1 VLKAAVL
8 VATLITSFT
17 LAPLEAQAPVPA
29 AAPGPRFAV
38 TYVEVLPSARNTLTT
53 AVKAYRDASRR
64 EQGYE
69 RIELFE
75 QPGRPSHFVIVESWR
90 DPEAFAAHAAAPG
103 VKQFRDA
110 VDKIRLSGYDER
122 PYRALSVAAPAATP
136 SAQAIHVVSHV
147 DIGGGQQSNA
157 PALLTELAETS
168 RKEPGCIRVD
178 VLQHAMRAN
187 HFTVVETW
195 ASQAALDAHA
205 AAPHTKRY
213 RDVLQPISGSP
224 LDERVVRAVE

>member
-75 QPGRPSHFVIVESWR
+75 QPGRPSNFVIV
-90 DPEAFAAHAAAPG
+90 
-103 VKQFRDA
+103 
-110 VDKIRLSGYDER
+110 
-122 PYRALSVAAPAATP
+122 
-136 SAQAIHVVSHV
+136 
-147 DIGGGQQSNA
+147 
-157 PALLTELAETS
+157 
-168 RKEPGCIRVD
+168 
-178 VLQHAMRAN
+178 
-187 HFTVVETW
+187 
-195 ASQAALDAHA
+195 
-205 AAPHTKRY
+205 
-213 RDVLQPISGSP
+213 
-224 LDERVVRAVE
+224 